1 MDFYRAC
8 AARGNIS
15 VIAQMF
21 LFVSPCQ
28 RLVNI
33 TLLQRKHDA
42 YYKVL
47 GMLIERQYPEWGAG
61 QSDGGLAGVFNREMG
76 SVRLGFA
83 RELSDKNIKK

>member
-33 TLLQRKHDA
+33 TLLQRNHDA

-47 GMLIERQYPEWGAG
+47 GMLIERQYPEWVLVRAPAG
-61 QSDGGLAGVFNREMG
+61 WLAVLTGRWGV
-76 SVRLGFA
+76 
-83 RELSDKNIKK
+83 